1 MGFRAAVNGRGVVK
15 DTDPAGVACILPV
28 GEGSVE
34 GGRGRLHRQAAGFC
48 PNVSFPLCVRI
59 YP

>member
-15 DTDPAGVACILPV
+15 DTDTAGVACILPV

-48 PNVSFPLCVRI
+48 PNVSFPL
-59 YP
+59 